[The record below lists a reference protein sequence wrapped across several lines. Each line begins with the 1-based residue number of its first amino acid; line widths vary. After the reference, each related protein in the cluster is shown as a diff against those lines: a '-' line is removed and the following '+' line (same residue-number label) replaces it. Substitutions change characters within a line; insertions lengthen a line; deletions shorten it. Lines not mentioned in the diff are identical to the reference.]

1 VSSLDQQEFGALHGG
16 VEPFGATTT
25 APSSLGRS
33 PWRQRASTRE
43 GFVGWLF
50 TAPMVILFL
59 VFLVFPIGMALWVS
73 MLDWNGQTN
82 PLTDFDFIG
91 LGNYRR
97 LLTEDSLL
105 REDFAISIRN
115 TLYYVLVF
123 VPAVTVFAFC
133 LALIVNNR
141 ALKGRGFF
149 RTVFYFPSI
158 TSSVAI
164 SIVFL
169 FMFQGTGVINT
180 LLGWFGIQGP
190 TWFNDARG
198 LIHIALD
205 NLGLVDPLSP
215 PGWLADT
222 DVLGLSLWQ
231 WIAGPSVAM
240 CALLILATWT
250 SCGSFMLFFL
260 AGLQNIPIEVDEASA
275 VDGATKWQRFR
286 YVTVP
291 LMRPSIALVATLAII
306 GSWQVFDQVF
316 IISQGAPGKTTQTPA
331 YLSYTK
337 SFGDGAFGQ
346 GAAVAFV
353 LFMIIIVLTGTLRFL
368 SRERKPA

>member
-1 VSSLDQQEFGALHGG
+1 MSMPTNEVVLTADTARESGAVAGPPDL
-16 VEPFGATTT
+16 
-25 APSSLGRS
+25 
-33 PWRQRASTRE
+33 PWHQRKRVRE
-43 GFVGWLF
+43 GAFGWLF
-50 TAPMVILFL
+50 VSPTVVIFL
-59 VFLVFPIGMALWVS
+59 VFFVAPILMALWVS
-73 MLDWNGQTN
+73 LLNWNGQSN

-91 LGNYRR
+91 LDNYRR

-105 REDFAISIRN
+105 REDFAIALRN

-123 VPAVTVFAFC
+123 VPAVAALAFS

-141 ALKGRGFF
+141 ALKGRGLF

-164 SIVFL
+164 SVTFL
-169 FMFQGTGVINT
+169 FLFQSTGVINT
-180 LLGWFGIQGP
+180 LLDKVGIKGP

-198 LIHIALD
+198 VIHIGLD
-205 NLGLVDPLSP
+205 GLGVVDPQSP
-215 PGWLADT
+215 PDWLANT
-222 DVLGLSLWQ
+222 DILGLSLWQ

-240 CALLILATWT
+240 CALLFLAIWT
-250 SCGSFMLFFL
+250 SSGTFMLFFL
-260 AGLQNIPIEVDEASA
+260 SGLQNIPIEVDEASA

-286 YVTVP
+286 YVTMP
-291 LMRPSIALVATLAII
+291 LMRPSIALVATLALI

-337 SFGDGAFGQ
+337 SFGDGDFGQ

-353 LFMIIIVLTGTLRFL
+353 LFMIIIVLTGFQRWVG
-368 SRERKPA
+368 RERK